1 MAKSKKILFLNRKPP
16 HSTQACQE
24 AVDAILTCSVFAQDV
39 SLLFIDD
46 GVYQLLDGQD
56 PAQLPVKNAGAAYQ
70 ALSLYDIR
78 QVHVDMAS
86 LEARGIDL
94 DALSIEAIPVARGK
108 ISELLEQ
115 QDMVLSY

>member
-24 AVDAILTCSVFAQDV
+24 AVDAMLTCSVFAQEI
-39 SLLFIDD
+39 SLLFMDD

-56 PAQLPVKNAGAAYQ
+56 PGQLPVKNAGAAYQ
-70 ALSLYDIR
+70 SLSLYDIS
-78 QVHVDMAS
+78 QVHVDMVS
-86 LEARGIDL
+86 LEARGIEL
-94 DALSIEAIPVARGK
+94 AALSIEAIPVARGK